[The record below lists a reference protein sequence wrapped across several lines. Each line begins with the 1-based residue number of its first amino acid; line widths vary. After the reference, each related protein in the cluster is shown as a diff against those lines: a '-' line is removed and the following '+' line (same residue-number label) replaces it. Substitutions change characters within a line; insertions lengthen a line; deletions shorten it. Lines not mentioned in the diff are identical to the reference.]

1 MRVCEFCGCSEPVVD
16 VKRDPEEL
24 RRELEERRDEI
35 DRRLEELE
43 LEKVEA

>member
-1 MRVCEFCGCSEPVVD
+1 MCELCGCSEPLVE

-24 RRELEERRDEI
+24 RRELDQRRDEI

-43 LEKVEA
+43 FEKVEA

>member
-1 MRVCEFCGCSEPVVD
+1 MCEFCGCSEPVVE
-16 VKRDPEEL
+16 VKREPDEL

-43 LEKVEA
+43 LDKVEA